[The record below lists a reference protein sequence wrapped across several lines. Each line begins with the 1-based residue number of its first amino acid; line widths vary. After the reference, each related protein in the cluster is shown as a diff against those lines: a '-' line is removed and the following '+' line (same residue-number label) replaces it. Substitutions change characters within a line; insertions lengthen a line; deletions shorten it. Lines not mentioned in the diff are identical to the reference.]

1 MLDEPTLLP
10 LHYSSLECPLLMA
23 CHLVPPKTLDKKLS
37 QTKKKCFDDIFGR
50 FIDEFLFQKHNNAN
64 AMNEGDDFV
73 THGLCFIFLTIL
85 LLQMKDT
92 AAEAD
97 GERNLINQKLLLSI
111 FKSMG
116 SYSKYAI
123 EMFTSIAQIDCML
136 TPRLSEEFKWGFF
149 VNWRGGEGHNI
160 EDDLTKEI
168 QNRLNKSIGVEWGVN
183 QKSL

>member
-1 MLDEPTLLP
+1 MTRNF
-10 LHYSSLECPLLMA
+10 H
-23 CHLVPPKTLDKKLS
+23 K
-37 QTKKKCFDDIFGR
+37 KKKCFDDIFGP

-73 THGLCFIFLTIL
+73 THGLCFIFLTIR

-97 GERNLINQKLLLSI
+97 GERNQINQKLLLSI

-123 EMFTSIAQIDCML
+123 EMFTSIAQTAC
-136 TPRLSEEFKWGFF
+136 
-149 VNWRGGEGHNI
+149 
-160 EDDLTKEI
+160 
-168 QNRLNKSIGVEWGVN
+168 
-183 QKSL
+183 